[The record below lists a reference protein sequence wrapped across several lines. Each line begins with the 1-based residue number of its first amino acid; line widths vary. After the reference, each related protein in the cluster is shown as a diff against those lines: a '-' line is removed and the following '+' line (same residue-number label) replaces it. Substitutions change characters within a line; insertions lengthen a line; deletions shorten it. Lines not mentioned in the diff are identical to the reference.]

1 MSLRSGM
8 WAVCF
13 TDMVGSTEQRARLGD
28 AAGDALRREHDQI
41 VARAAATYDGVV
53 VKGTGD
59 GAMVAFSS
67 AAGAIAAAVE
77 IQQRIERYDRTA
89 SEPLRL
95 RVGISLGEVVY
106 EAGDLHGLAANEAA
120 RVCAL
125 ANAGE
130 ILVTDLARAVAASRA
145 TETLIEHGE
154 HQFKGLPN
162 PVKVWKVDWAPG
174 NEPESMPLPS
184 LLPAD
189 AMAFAGRRV
198 ELEALTAAWDEA
210 RAGSRRLLLVSGEPG
225 IGKTRLAAE
234 IASKAHGS
242 GALVLYGRCD
252 DEIGIPFQ
260 PFTEALD
267 WYLERADDIVIGE
280 FPGDLARLSRRVE
293 LRLPGVAPRL
303 ETDPDSEQHR
313 LFDAVSSWLSALARV
328 QPVVFVLDD
337 IHWATKPTLLMLRAA
352 ARNVDAPV
360 LLIAT
365 YRDTDLDRAHP
376 LGSML
381 GDFRKLDAVARVAL
395 SGLAESDVIDLL
407 ERISNQSA
415 DPSIT
420 ALAQALVRETEGN
433 PFFIGEVLRH
443 LVDTETLVHRDGRW
457 TSDVDVSEIGIPEG
471 IKQVLG
477 QRLDALGEAT
487 AVVLRAAAV
496 VGRQFTIPELAA
508 AANATEDGVLDAVEP
523 AIRARLIEET
533 APDRCQF
540 THALVRSALVDELAA
555 GRRLR
560 IHRRVAEHLEIVGG
574 EPSAVAYHWLEAAS
588 SADPNRTVAAV
599 LAAAERAVATGAY
612 DDAVQLLTRGLA
624 FADET
629 ELESAQERELTLRL
643 GEAQRLTGD
652 PKSWDTL
659 VEAYTRAVNAGD
671 TNRLVRATLAMSRGF
686 ARNFSATDQTHI
698 ERLYKALEALGPDP
712 SRERALLLTS
722 LAAELQLHLDDRR
735 VRYLQEASD
744 IAHQIG
750 DLEVLAWVL
759 TTRAMAV
766 SPLPAEQEA
775 WAVELEAIAD
785 QLDPARRLR
794 ARGALHQL
802 QSHLGRFE
810 LARAELD
817 RIREGLIATP
827 TAISRWVLI
836 NYDTKM
842 ASLDGRLAI
851 ADQLN
856 QEQLAFGIEQ
866 GFPDAAIFWVAHD
879 IGLTLDLGRVDER
892 IHLYQTNLVAQPDAS
907 EDTALTPM
915 TRAIFAALHAEVG
928 NHVEANECLEIE
940 LRAQFAL
947 ITARTNIGTA
957 YVNAL
962 AHAAAILHHRDA
974 ARRLY
979 DILLPYAGRTTGA
992 NITCDGFA
1000 DRALGRL
1007 ATVLGNY
1014 DAAGAHLEAA
1024 THLHAANEFPLLL
1037 ARTWADTAELLAQR
1051 DAAGDADRAQQLVDD
1066 AVTNARNH
1074 DALGVEQYAQ
1084 RVLTKA

>member
-1 MSLRSGM
+1 M

-28 AAGDALRREHDQI
+28 VVGDALRREHDQI
-41 VARAAATYDGVV
+41 VARAAATHDGVV

-67 AAGAIAAAVE
+67 AVGAIAAAVA
-77 IQQRIERYDRTA
+77 IQQRAERDGRTA
-89 SEPLRL
+89 SEPMRL
-95 RVGISLGEVVY
+95 RVGISLGEVLY
-106 EAGDLHGLAANEAA
+106 EAGDLHGLAVNEAA

-130 ILVTDLARAVAASRA
+130 ILVTDLARAVAGSRA

-154 HQFKGLPN
+154 HQFKGLPDL
-162 PVKVWKVDWAPG
+162 VKVWRVDWVPDT
-174 NEPESMPLPS
+174 EPVRVPLPS

-189 AMAFAGRRV
+189 PTAFAGRRLEV
-198 ELEALTAAWDEA
+198 EAMTVAWDAA
-210 RAGSRRLLLVSGEPG
+210 RAGGRRLVLVSGEPG

-234 IASKAHGS
+234 VASMAHGC
-242 GALVLYGRCD
+242 GAIVLYGRCD

-267 WYLERADDIVIGE
+267 WYLERADDVVIGE
-280 FPGDLARLSRRVE
+280 LPGDLMRLSPRVE
-293 LRLPGVAPRL
+293 LRLPGVAPRH
-303 ETDPDSEQHR
+303 EADPESEQYR

-337 IHWATKPTLLMLRAA
+337 IHWATKPTLLMLRAV
-352 ARNVDAPV
+352 ARTVDAPV

-381 GDFRKLDAVARVAL
+381 GDFRRVDGVTRVTL
-395 SGLAESDVIDLL
+395 SGLGETDVIDLL

-415 DPSIT
+415 DPAIH
-420 ALAQALVRETEGN
+420 ALAHALVRETEGN

-443 LVDTETLVHRDGRW
+443 LVDSGALVHRDGRW
-457 TSDVDVSEIGIPEG
+457 TSDVHASEIGIPEG

-477 QRLDALGEAT
+477 QRLDTLGEAT

-508 AANATEDGVLDAVEP
+508 AASATEDEVLDAVEP

-540 THALVRSALVDELAA
+540 AHALVRTALVDELSA
-555 GRRLR
+555 GRRVR
-560 IHRRVAEHLEIVGG
+560 IHRRVAEHLEAMGG

-588 SADPNRTVAAV
+588 SADADRTVAAV

-624 FADET
+624 FAAEA
-629 ELESAQERELTLRL
+629 ELESARERELMLRL

-659 VEAYTRAVNAGD
+659 VEAYTRAEHVGD
-671 TNRLVRATLAMSRGF
+671 TDCLVRATLAMSRGF

-698 ERLYKALEALGPDP
+698 SRLYTALDALGPDP

-722 LAAELQLHLDDRR
+722 LAAELGLHLDDRR
-735 VRYLQEASD
+735 VRYIQEAGD
-744 IAHQIG
+744 IARQIG
-750 DLEVLAWVL
+750 DLEVLAWVQ

-775 WAVELEAIAD
+775 WAVELEMIAD

-794 ARGALHQL
+794 AMGALHQL
-802 QSHLGRFE
+802 QSHLGRFD

-817 RIREGLIATP
+817 RIREGLTATP

-836 NYDTKM
+836 NYDIKM
-842 ASLDGRLAI
+842 ASLEGRLAH
-851 ADQLN
+851 ADNLN
-856 QEQLAFGIEQ
+856 QEQLAFGLEQ

-892 IHLYQTNLVAQPDAS
+892 IPLYRKSLVAEPDAS
-907 EDTALTPM
+907 EDVALTPM
-915 TRAIFAALHAEVG
+915 ARAIFAVLHAEAG
-928 NHVEANECLEIE
+928 NHADAVEYLETE

-947 ITARTNIGTA
+947 MKARTNIGTA
-957 YVNAL
+957 YANAL
-962 AHAAAILHHRDA
+962 AHAAAALHHQDA
-974 ARRLY
+974 AHLLY

-1007 ATVLGNY
+1007 ATVLGSY
-1014 DAAGAHLEAA
+1014 DAAAKHLETA
-1024 THLHAANEFPLLL
+1024 THLHAVNEFPLLL
-1037 ARTWADTAELLAQR
+1037 ARTWADTAELLLHR
-1051 DAAGDADRAQQLVDD
+1051 DAPGDTHRAQQLVHD
-1066 AVTNARNH
+1066 AVTNARHH
-1074 DALGVEQYAQ
+1074 DAPGVEHYAH